1 MMPSEHLNCIHFRLL
16 GPEREFPW
24 IAGECQIA
32 QIEQSSKQNL
42 FGKQKNNNNEIVE
55 GVNNI
60 KSYGRKRLKDKTRAH
75 ENSKIHDESTVWVGK
90 KVEEAMTLGSGVKIG
105 KRHGGHGGKGEDQI
119 RLGGDLTEAE
129 ALEWRTRWRE
139 VAAMSKRQP

>member
-1 MMPSEHLNCIHFRLL
+1 MPSEHLNCTLFRLL
-16 GPEREFPW
+16 GPEKEFPW
-24 IAGECQIA
+24 IAGDCQIA
-32 QIEQSSKQNL
+32 QSEVLEDEESSKSKL
-42 FGKQKNNNNEIVE
+42 FGKQKNKNSDVC
-55 GVNNI
+55 GGLNNI
-60 KSYGRKRLKDKTRAH
+60 KTYGRKEKTRAY
-75 ENSKIHDESTVWVGK
+75 SKIDDASTEWAGK